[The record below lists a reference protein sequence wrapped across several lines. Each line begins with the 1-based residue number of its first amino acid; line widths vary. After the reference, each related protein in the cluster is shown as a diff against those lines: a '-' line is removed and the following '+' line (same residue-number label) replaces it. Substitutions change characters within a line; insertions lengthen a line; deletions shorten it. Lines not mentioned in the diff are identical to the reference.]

1 MDAGSHLAAITRIL
15 EKDFP
20 LVSDSDLKPRPQ
32 SNTSNPNG
40 NSNVPEADLLSPTTL
55 QTSLSDA
62 DEDSD
67 PGTPFSEAE
76 PLVTIT
82 TLSRGAFAGLPF
94 PNASARANAL
104 HVVREHISTYLITHP
119 HLDHMS
125 GFVINTAAFH
135 NTSRPKRLAALP
147 STVDAIKTHIFNN
160 VIWPNLTDEEGGV
173 GLVTFQR
180 LAEGGNIALG
190 EGSGRGFIEV
200 CDGLGVKGYKV
211 SHGHCMRVPGHTQR
225 GSNATIP
232 DTPGISR
239 AATHHLAGGDP
250 REGRSLSFSLPTQ
263 SAPGTPGFGNLPDPG
278 RRASG
283 HAAPQVDYSIVDSTA
298 YFIRAESTLSTPRR
312 EVLIFGD
319 VEPDSLSLSPRT
331 AVIWAEAAP
340 KIAAGILTGI
350 FIEVSYTNAQGDA
363 VLFGHLA
370 PRHLL
375 QELQNLAAKV
385 KESKKEYETAKEEAR
400 KGRKRKR
407 ASRSDTVLE
416 GGGIQP
422 LDRRARTIHMTKG
435 IDTPLGGMTDDE
447 MMTDFSRG
455 NTGTHTPLPASLH
468 GPTASNTTTTN
479 LQPDSSNVHA
489 ARPSAPSALSLAT
502 VSVEHNKAMLA
513 AAFDAPLKGVKV
525 VVIHVKDSMSD
536 GPLVGDKILEELQE
550 GESVLQSEGRALGCA
565 FEISRCGESYWF

>member
-15 EKDFP
+15 DKDFP
-20 LVSDSDLKPRPQ
+20 RVSEPDLKPRPQ

-40 NSNVPEADLLSPTTL
+40 NGGVSDADLLSPTTF
-55 QTSLSDA
+55 QTSLSD
-62 DEDSD
+62 EDSD
-67 PGTPFSEAE
+67 IGTPFSETE
-76 PLVTIT
+76 PPVTIT

-94 PNASARANAL
+94 PYASARANAL

-147 STVDAIKTHIFNN
+147 FTVDAIKTHIFNN

-211 SHGHCMRVPGHTQR
+211 SHGHCMRVPGHAQR

-232 DTPGISR
+232 DTPGLSR
-239 AATHHLAGGDP
+239 AGTHHHTGGDP
-250 REGRSLSFSLPTQ
+250 QEGRSLSFSLPTQ
-263 SAPGTPGFGNLPDPG
+263 SAPGTPGFGSLPDPG
-278 RRASG
+278 RQASG
-283 HAAPQVDYSIVDSTA
+283 HVAPQIDHSMIDSTA

-331 AVIWAEAAP
+331 ALIWAEAAP

-385 KESKKEYETAKEEAR
+385 KESRKEYEIAKEEAR

-416 GGGIQP
+416 GGVIQP
-422 LDRRARTIHMTKG
+422 LDRRAKTIQMSKG

-455 NTGTHTPLPASLH
+455 NTGTHTPVPPSLQPASTL
-468 GPTASNTTTTN
+468 NTTY
-479 LQPDSSNVHA
+479 PHPESNDTHA
-489 ARPSAPSALSLAT
+489 SRGTARSTLSLST
-502 VSVEHNKAMLA
+502 VSAEHNKAMLA
-513 AAFDAPLKGVKV
+513 AAFEAPLKGVKV

-536 GPLVGDKILEELQE
+536 GPLVGDKIFEELME
-550 GESVLQSEGRALGCA
+550 GERVLQSEGKGLGCA